1 MPTCPAAAATAANTS
16 RQGQLSASSPMP
28 GRHDAVEL
36 ARTAAHADVDVALEV
51 TAGGPQVFQTRA
63 AALDEAREATESG
76 GRFIDR
82 HTRRQ

>member
-1 MPTCPAAAATAANTS
+1 
-16 RQGQLSASSPMP
+16 MP